1 MSRRVVI
8 TGLGTVC
15 PLGNDVASLWSGL
28 CQGKSGIGPI
38 TQFDASAYTTTIAG
52 EVRDLDFGLY
62 CDPKEARRT
71 DRVILLAL
79 AAATM
84 AIKDAKLDT
93 AALDLEKC
101 GVIIGSGIGG
111 IKFFED
117 EHSKLISKGPSRVS
131 PFLIPMMIPDM
142 AAGRVSMQ
150 FGFRGP
156 NFAAVSA
163 CASSAHSIG
172 ESFLH
177 IKAGMADLMVTG
189 GTEAAVSPTGLA
201 GFCSLRALS
210 TRNSDP
216 QKASRPF
223 DKDRDGFVMAEGSAI
238 LILEELEHAL
248 ARKAPIY
255 AELLG
260 YGASGDA
267 HHLTAPAPEGAGTQV
282 AIRMALRTAGLQ
294 ASQIDYI
301 NAHGTSTD
309 FNDKFETLAIKHVF
323 GEEAARKVNI
333 SSTKSMTGHMLGAA
347 GAIEAI
353 ASTLAIRD
361 GIIPP
366 TINYET
372 PDPECDLNYTP
383 NTAVKR
389 NVKYVMSNS
398 LGFGGHNAVLVIG
411 KYDGSLAGK

>member
-309 FNDKFETLAIKHVF
+309 FNDKFETIAIKHVF

-333 SSTKSMTGHMLGAA
+333 SSTKSMTGHLLGAA

-353 ASTLAIRD
+353 ASVLAIRD

-383 NTAVKR
+383 NTAMKR
-389 NVKYVMSNS
+389 DVKYVMSNS
-398 LGFGGHNAVLVIG
+398 LGFGGHNAVLILG
-411 KYDGSLAGK
+411 KYDGSQAGK